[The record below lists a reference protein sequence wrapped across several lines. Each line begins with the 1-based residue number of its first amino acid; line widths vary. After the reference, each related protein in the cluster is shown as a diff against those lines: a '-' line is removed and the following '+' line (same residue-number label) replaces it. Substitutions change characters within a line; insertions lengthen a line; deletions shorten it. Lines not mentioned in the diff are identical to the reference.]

1 MANCGDTVNS
11 PMRTRLHQLLVTCMA
26 LWMPFCCCQA
36 RAIADVAMSA
46 ASTPATA
53 ASETSAAKQRHC
65 CHAQKSDVLPGTAA
79 DAHSSNDPVNTDDGC
94 CIQCKERVLTTVTI
108 DIEHDTVGSIDFI
121 GTAIR
126 AISLTEHDAPRATPA
141 VSHDTGPPRAPSGRQ
156 ALALHSTLL
165 I

>member
-1 MANCGDTVNS
+1 MNS
-11 PMRTRLHQLLVTCMA
+11 LMRTRLHQLLVTCMA

-36 RAIADVAMSA
+36 RAIADVAIST
-46 ASTPATA
+46 ASTPA

-126 AISLTEHDAPRATPA
+126 AISLTEHDAPRAT
-141 VSHDTGPPRAPSGRQ
+141 
-156 ALALHSTLL
+156 
-165 I
+165 

>member
-1 MANCGDTVNS
+1 MANYGDTVES

-36 RAIADVAMSA
+36 RAIAEVAVSA
-46 ASTPATA
+46 AHTPATTA
-53 ASETSAAKQRHC
+53 TESGATKHHC
-65 CHAQKSDVLPGTAA
+65 CHSQASDVLPGTSTG
-79 DAHSSNDPVNTDDGC
+79 AHSSHDPVKTDDGC
-94 CIQCKERVLTTVTI
+94 CVQCKERVLSTVTL

-141 VSHDTGPPRAPSGRQ
+141 VSHDTGPPRAPSGRE